1 MGKVLRLVKSFVAK
15 TVRLFSGCSS
25 TQESTTYLSPSNS
38 LPTPIIGSNLPS
50 KRYSEEVRR
59 LRPLFPPN
67 CPSLEM
73 SEVNVVGD
81 YPIDAGGYADIWEA
95 TLIPDG
101 RDIIQKSYRF
111 METGDMDSLFRV
123 RIVCSSR
130 IPWLML
136 RSRDIAKRF

>member
-1 MGKVLRLVKSFVAK
+1 M
-15 TVRLFSGCSS
+15 
-25 TQESTTYLSPSNS
+25 
-38 LPTPIIGSNLPS
+38 
-50 KRYSEEVRR
+50 
-59 LRPLFPPN
+59 FPPN